1 MSFISVE
8 SCESDSS
15 ASISSATWTGK
26 QGKII
31 LVTKN
36 GELVVEKQSLH
47 IDYTLELEYK
57 IGKVLNGLNSDHFC
71 KYYSLI
77 SDNKISN
84 SSSKKLYMEWIPG
97 TTLHLTETTDD
108 EHISLV
114 GRTLVM
120 NAVLNEELNISH
132 NDLHA
137 CNVLI
142 KPCNVDACVYVFP
155 DGEELSA
162 YSYNKSPVIIDFGMS
177 FPGIACNTMM
187 TPIYHTDIGYFPH
200 ESDKFTDVRR
210 LLFTSRNVLPD
221 VKAMLNDYYLSTGG
235 WFERYTFPDL
245 LREIYREL
253 DITGSDSS
261 DTLISLFITH
271 IRLPLRKIKRTKNLK
286 TAFDALEYTLD
297 LNDVKNILDGN
308 INYLEKRYTSEYIK
322 KLRIQCKTIILA
334 LNNFIFREVSS
345 MSLKKK
351 QFYDASTLHTSRD
364 IARILLSHKIKY
376 DCKTTISVY
385 DVKNRKTIK
394 IILTLDECNK
404 VNSGNLKFIDIIK
417 TRCE

>member
-1 MSFISVE
+1 M
-8 SCESDSS
+8 SS
-15 ASISSATWTGK
+15 ASISAESCESSSSSIWTGK
-26 QGKII
+26 QGKVT
-31 LVTKN
+31 LVTRN
-36 GELVVEKQSLH
+36 GELVVEKKSLH
-47 IDYTLELEYK
+47 LNYTLELEYK

-71 KYYSLI
+71 KYYSLN
-77 SDNKISN
+77 SDSNLSN
-84 SSSKKLYMEWIPG
+84 SSSKKLYMEWISG

-108 EHISLV
+108 EHISLI

-120 NAVLNEELNISH
+120 DAVLNEELNISH

-142 KPCNVDACVYVFP
+142 KPCNVDVCVYIFP
-155 DGEELSA
+155 DGEELST

-187 TPIYHTDIGYFPH
+187 TPIYHTDMGCFPH

-210 LLFTSRNVLPD
+210 LLFTSRNILPD
-221 VKAMLNDYYLSTGG
+221 VKAMINDYYLSKYG

-245 LREIYREL
+245 LGEIYREL
-253 DITGSDSS
+253 DINGSDSF

-271 IRLPLRKIKRTKNLK
+271 IRLPLRKIKNTINLK
-286 TAFDALEYTLD
+286 TALDALEYTLD

-308 INYLEKRYTSEYIK
+308 IKYLKKRYTSKYIK

-334 LNNFIFREVSS
+334 LNNFIFHEVNS
-345 MSLKKK
+345 MALMKK
-351 QFYDASTLHTSRD
+351 QFYDSSTLRGSRD
-364 IARILLSHKIKY
+364 IARILLSNKIKY
-376 DCKTTISVY
+376 NCKTTISVY

-394 IILTLDECNK
+394 IILTLDECEK
-404 VNSGNLKFIDIIK
+404 INSGNLKFIDIIK